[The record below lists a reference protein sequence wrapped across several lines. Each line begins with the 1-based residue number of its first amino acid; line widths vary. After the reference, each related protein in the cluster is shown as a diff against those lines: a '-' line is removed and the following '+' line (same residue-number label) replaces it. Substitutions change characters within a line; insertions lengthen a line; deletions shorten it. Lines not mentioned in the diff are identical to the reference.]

1 MKIRIVTRDNGW
13 GLSKDVAVLAEAI
26 KLARPDAEVT
36 FAEWLTRPPDRVD
49 VQFFLELL
57 PGHLFGLAGRNVAVP
72 NPEWFMADFSRHLH
86 SCSEVWAKTDDC
98 ADIFRPLAKRVE
110 FTGWTSPDR
119 FDGSVARKKRMVHL
133 AGNSS
138 AKGTAQVM
146 DAMRL
151 LPDLNLMLV
160 SAREWLN
167 LPGNVEHR
175 RRLEDG
181 EFAQLQNEAT
191 IHLCP
196 SSYEGFGHYLNE
208 ARSCGALIITTAAA
222 PMNELVHPSFGIG
235 AKPAQVSRQNLAT
248 HKHVSV
254 ESLADCI
261 RAAWSAPDDVVSVL
275 GGRARNAYLADRD
288 QFHERVK
295 ALLQ

>member
-1 MKIRIVTRDNGW
+1 MKVRIVTRDNGW
-13 GLSKDVAVLAEAI
+13 GLSKDVVVLTEAI
-26 KLARPDAEVT
+26 NLARPDADVS
-36 FAEWLTRPPDRVD
+36 FADWQTRPPESVD

-57 PGHLFGLAGRNVAVP
+57 PGHLFGLAGRNIAVP
-72 NPEWFMADFSRHLH
+72 NPEWFMADFNSHIRR
-86 SCSEVWAKTDDC
+86 CSEVWAKTEDC
-98 ADIFRPLAKRVE
+98 ATIFRTIAKRVE

-119 FDGSVARKKRMVHL
+119 FNGGVQRKRRLVHL

-138 AKGTAQVM
+138 AKGTAQVL
-146 DAMRL
+146 DAMRM
-151 LPDLNLMLV
+151 LPDLQLTLV

-167 LPGNVEHR
+167 LPGNVDHR
-175 RRLEDG
+175 RRLEDA

-196 SSYEGFGHYLNE
+196 SSYEGFGHYINE

-222 PMNELVHPSFGIG
+222 PMNELVHGSFGIG
-235 AKPAQVSRQNLAT
+235 ALAFSISRQNLAT
-248 HKHVSV
+248 HKHVSAP
-254 ESLADCI
+254 SLAGCI
-261 RAAWSAPDDVVSVL
+261 RSAWEAPDDVVAVL

-288 QFHERVK
+288 RFHERVK